1 MYTMTT
7 MNRWSG
13 TSRPHT
19 ICVLTKHAS
28 PSAMLPS
35 RLKVNFWRT
44 LIYSTRR
51 NRQIPKCQLI
61 PCWASPMAVDLAM
74 MMMTGVE
81 ITGIPS
87 ITRIRRSRELSLR
100 MKKESTTVITS
111 LPSML
116 KNSPR
121 ALIGGVAVVGVEEL
135 IEVIVVE
142 VEVVV
147 AGDVEVMIKR

>member
-1 MYTMTT
+1 
-7 MNRWSG
+7 
-13 TSRPHT
+13 
-19 ICVLTKHAS
+19 
-28 PSAMLPS
+28 
-35 RLKVNFWRT
+35 
-44 LIYSTRR
+44 
-51 NRQIPKCQLI
+51 
-61 PCWASPMAVDLAM
+61 MAVDLAM

-81 ITGIPS
+81 IIGILS
-87 ITRIRRSRELSLR
+87 ITRTRRSRELSLR